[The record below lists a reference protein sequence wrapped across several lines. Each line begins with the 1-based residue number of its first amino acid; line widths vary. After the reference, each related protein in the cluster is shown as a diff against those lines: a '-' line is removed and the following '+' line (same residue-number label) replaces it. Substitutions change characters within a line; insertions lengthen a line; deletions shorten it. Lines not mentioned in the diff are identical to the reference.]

1 MILLNQ
7 QFFVRRMTE
16 QDLDEVMAIEK
27 ESFTLPWSRESY
39 LGELKNNFA
48 NYFVCDCAGDIAG
61 YVGIWVVFEEA
72 HITNVAVRQSF
83 RSQGIGLALMT
94 EAEKLARARKATR
107 ILLEVRPSNEI
118 ALHMYENLNYIK
130 TAIRPAYYS
139 DNGEDA
145 IVMTKYLF

>member
-7 QFFVRRMTE
+7 QFLVRRMTE

-27 ESFTLPWSRESY
+27 DSFTLPWSRESY
-39 LGELKNNFA
+39 LGELKNSFA

-61 YVGIWVVFEEA
+61 YIGIWVVFEEA
-72 HITNVAVRQSF
+72 HITNVAVHKAY
-83 RSQGIGLALMT
+83 RSQGIGQALMA
-94 EAEKLARARKATR
+94 EAEKTARAKKATR
-107 ILLEVRPSNEI
+107 ILLEVRPTNEL
-118 ALHMYENLNYIK
+118 ALQMYANRGYIK

>member
-1 MILLNQ
+1 
-7 QFFVRRMTE
+7 MTE

-27 ESFTLPWSRESY
+27 ESFSLPWSRDSY
-39 LGELKNNFA
+39 MGELKNSFA

-72 HITNVAVRQSF
+72 HITNVAVRNTY
-83 RSQGIGLALMT
+83 RAQGIGQVLMA
-94 EAEKLARARKATR
+94 EAEKTARAKKATR
-107 ILLEVRPSNEI
+107 ILLEVRPSNEV
-118 ALHMYENLNYIK
+118 ALHMYKNLGYIK

-139 DNGEDA
+139 DNGEEA

>member
-1 MILLNQ
+1 LLNQ
-7 QFFVRRMTE
+7 QYFVRRMTE

-39 LGELKNNFA
+39 LGELKNSFA

-72 HITNVAVRQSF
+72 HITNVAVRKSY
-83 RSQGIGLALMT
+83 RSQGIGLALMA
-94 EAEKLARARKATR
+94 EAEKTARTKKATR
-107 ILLEVRPSNEI
+107 ILLEVRPSNDV
-118 ALHMYENLNYIK
+118 ALHMYENLSYIK

-145 IVMTKYLF
+145 IIMTKYLF